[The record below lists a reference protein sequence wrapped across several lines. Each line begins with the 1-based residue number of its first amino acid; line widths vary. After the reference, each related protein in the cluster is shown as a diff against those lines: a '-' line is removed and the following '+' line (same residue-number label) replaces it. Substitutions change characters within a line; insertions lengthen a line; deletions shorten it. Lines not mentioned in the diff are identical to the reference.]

1 MGFGKITESTDVAGF
16 KKYIGV
22 GNFKVLAVNPTAKE
36 LSTIYDTS
44 IDKEPTYIGK
54 SEVSVAGQTKEFKQ
68 IRVDFFVQS
77 VEEKN
82 NGINMID
89 KVSFFLVDCPQYNR
103 DGSKVRVLNKY
114 GENAWI
120 TKDLVAKGEVDQN
133 MRWFNTEGMKT
144 ALIGEVELLE
154 FLKAWLGIP
163 VRTWRQDG
171 VTQEIEN
178 PDDAKAGLENIKA
191 YFSGNVAE
199 LKNLVKAMP
208 EQMVKILFGVKTTD
222 QGKEYQDAFNRMFL
236 KYRNNNFSYLKAQV
250 EDAQSNG
257 AYPNTKFIVDTLQ
270 EYEVSATDFSKG
282 NPSLEVEESS
292 DDLPF

>member
-22 GNFKVLAVNPTAKE
+22 GNFKVLAVNPNAAE
-36 LSTIYDTS
+36 LSTIYNTS
-44 IDKEPTYIGK
+44 IDKEPEYLGT
-54 SEVSVAGQTKEFKQ
+54 SEVSVAGQTKTFKQ
-68 IRVDFFVQS
+68 IRLDFFVQT
-77 VEEKN
+77 VEDKN
-82 NGINMID
+82 DGIKMID

-120 TKDLVAKGEVDQN
+120 SKDLVAKGEVDQN
-133 MRWFNTEGMKT
+133 MRWYNTEGMKT
-144 ALIGEVELLE
+144 ALIGEVEVLE

-171 VTQEIEN
+171 VTHEIEN
-178 PDDAKAGLENIKA
+178 PDDARAGLEKIKT

-222 QGKEYQDAFNRMFL
+222 QGREFQDAFNRMFL

-250 EDAQSNG
+250 EDAQDNG
-257 AYPNTKFIVDTLQ
+257 AYPNTKFEVVKLK
-270 EYEVSATDFSKG
+270 EYEVGATDFSKG
-282 NPSLEVEESS
+282 NPDLEVEDES

>member
-36 LSTIYDTS
+36 LSTIYGTT
-44 IDKEPTYIGK
+44 IDREPTYIGK
-54 SEVSVAGQTKEFKQ
+54 TEVSVAGQTKEFRQ
-68 IRVDFFVQS
+68 IRIDFFVQS

-133 MRWFNTEGMKT
+133 MRWYNTEGMKT

-222 QGKEYQDAFNRMFL
+222 QGKEYQEAFNRMFL
-236 KYRNNNFSYLKAQV
+236 KYRNNNLSYLKAQV

-257 AYPNTKFIVDTLQ
+257 AYPNTKFVVDTLDRKS
-270 EYEVSATDFSKG
+270 V
-282 NPSLEVEESS
+282 V
-292 DDLPF
+292 